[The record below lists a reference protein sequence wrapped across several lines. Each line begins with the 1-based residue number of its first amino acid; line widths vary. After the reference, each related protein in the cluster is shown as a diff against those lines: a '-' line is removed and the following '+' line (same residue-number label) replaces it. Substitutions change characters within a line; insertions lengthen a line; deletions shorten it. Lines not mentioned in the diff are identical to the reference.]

1 MQIVVM
7 AWSRNCHR
15 FREDVADQK
24 KAEKFEAAAF
34 NSISFNQRAD
44 NVSAKGSIPRCLV
57 TSEDSQFREHDGDL
71 KIASRC
77 ISTP

>member
-44 NVSAKGSIPRCLV
+44 NMSAKA
-57 TSEDSQFREHDGDL
+57 
-71 KIASRC
+71 ASRGASLHLKTANSE
-77 ISTP
+77 STTAI